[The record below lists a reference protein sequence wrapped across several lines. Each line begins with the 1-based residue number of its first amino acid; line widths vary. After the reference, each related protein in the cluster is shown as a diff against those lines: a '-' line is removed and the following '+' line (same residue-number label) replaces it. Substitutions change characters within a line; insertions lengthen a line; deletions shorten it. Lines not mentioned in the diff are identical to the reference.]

1 MTLDQRGELVG
12 RSGIVVGELHDDRA
26 VRRCDGGLCSERD
39 EGGES
44 EHERGRS
51 LSVSEDATT
60 NAIVGIATRV
70 SSGAMRPTYAL
81 LIASSIGCSSP
92 GSGQDDASASV
103 SISLSAT
110 TSPTGDTDPT
120 TTPGTDAMKLDLGPG
135 ADLPDDTEGVEC
147 AAQMLEAEVSF
158 VPVDVLLVIDT
169 SSSMNDAINAV
180 EQSINADFAQIMG
193 NSGLDYRVIVAGD
206 YPPGEQLDIC
216 ISMPL
221 SGTDCNPPPA
231 IPAITD
237 RYFHYDGS
245 TGSSNFLQSI
255 IAWYS
260 APDPFG
266 LAPGGISDWLRPEAN
281 KIILAM
287 TDGNS
292 AAGNTADGDAFDA
305 ELLAL
310 PGNLFGSAGMRNY
323 VFYSFISMPVNN
335 PPTAPWLPADP
346 IAGQGGSIQQVSV
359 LSGGWRFPLSQ
370 AADFDVVF
378 QQIAQGVVESTPVAC
393 SFPIPAPP
401 EGETIDPDT
410 IEVDY
415 LPGGVGPAQTFHQVV
430 GPGDCAADAFYIDSD
445 TVFLC
450 PDACTLVQGDQ
461 TARLDVRYGCDVGFD
476 PQG

>member
-1 MTLDQRGELVG
+1 MLAGMRRFTGILVTICAACNG
-12 RSGIVVGELHDDRA
+12 GGDADDRGDSA
-26 VRRCDGGLCSERD
+26 
-39 EGGES
+39 
-44 EHERGRS
+44 
-51 LSVSEDATT
+51 
-60 NAIVGIATRV
+60 
-70 SSGAMRPTYAL
+70 
-81 LIASSIGCSSP
+81 SIG
-92 GSGQDDASASV
+92 V
-103 SISLSAT
+103 SLSAT
-110 TSPTGDTDPT
+110 TSPTGGTDPAT
-120 TTPGTDAMKLDLGPG
+120 TDVTDAMKLDLGAN
-135 ADLPDDTEGVEC
+135 ADLPTETEGEDC

-169 SSSMNDAINAV
+169 SNSMADAINAV
-180 EQSINADFAQIMG
+180 EASINADFAQIMG
-193 NSGLDYRVIVAGD
+193 DSGLDYRVIVAGD
-206 YPPGEQLDIC
+206 YPPGAQLDIC

-231 IPAITD
+231 IPAITAQ
-237 RYFHYDGS
+237 YFHYDAA
-245 TGSSNFLQSI
+245 TGSGAFLDNV

-260 APDPFG
+260 APDPFA
-266 LAPGGISDWLRPEAN
+266 LAPGGYSDWLRPEAN

-292 AAGNTADGDAFDA
+292 ASGSTADGDAFDA
-305 ELLAL
+305 ALLAL
-310 PGNLFGSAGMRNY
+310 PGVLFGTPGMRNY
-323 VFYSFISMPVNN
+323 VFHSIISMPVNN

-346 IAGQGGSIQQVSV
+346 IAGEGGSIQQVSV

-378 QQIAQGVVESTPVAC
+378 QQIAQGVVEATPVAC
-393 SFPIPAPP
+393 SFPIPDPP

-415 LPGGVGPAQTFHQVV
+415 LPGGIGPAETFHQVV
-430 GPGDCAADAFYIDSD
+430 GPADCAADAFYIQAG

-461 TARLDVRYGCDVGFD
+461 MARLDVRYGCDVGFD